1 MVAAECI
8 FGFLL
13 YLDLFSKHHLTWFDL
28 QRFVENSSVSACYNE
43 LIQIEHGEVRCQF
56 KLRYCQDKH
65 TWPFFANARTH
76 KRRRVFLLSQGLQ
89 LSLHCL
95 GSLSRGRGDHQ
106 RGPRNTGRDP
116 VNTLSTSA
124 LNIRRIR
131 INSVTFF
138 PSTWTQ
144 HSSRWWA
151 TTRGSWS
158 GKNWLNSPRA
168 TGTEPTCW
176 IPSTPA
182 SKKEKL
188 VLPPSLPHPN
198 PKLGSKQLSYCSAV
212 PLKEWQGIYY
222 ARKKSG
228 DSIQQHVKITPIIGQ
243 GG

>member
-1 MVAAECI
+1 MVAAERIC
-8 FGFLL
+8 GFLL

-116 VNTLSTSA
+116 VSTLSTSA

-138 PSTWTQ
+138 PVREPSIRADDGLPQGGADWERTDWTPQ
-144 HSSRWWA
+144 
-151 TTRGSWS
+151 
-158 GKNWLNSPRA
+158 
-168 TGTEPTCW
+168 
-176 IPSTPA
+176 
-182 SKKEKL
+182 
-188 VLPPSLPHPN
+188 
-198 PKLGSKQLSYCSAV
+198 
-212 PLKEWQGIYY
+212 EWQEQSWPARYY
-222 ARKKSG
+222 QHLHQKRKS
-228 DSIQQHVKITPIIGQ
+228 
-243 GG
+243 